1 MYRFPCPRPHK
12 LTMLSYGTVYTLEKM
27 THQLDGELSAGRAVV
42 LAVAGMACG
51 MCAWM
56 DTRARFAAFGRPRT
70 AGNRRVHDHRST
82 RTRQLVEAHARTR
95 LAVSAVA

>member
-1 MYRFPCPRPHK
+1 MRCEPIFRRLNAEPFLCAVDVTPPQR
-12 LTMLSYGTVYTLEKM
+12 

-70 AGNRRVHDHRST
+70 AGDRRVHDHRST